1 MKQNKKILILVSA
14 FFLLLVVVT
23 AWYLYTNLQN
33 NKNYKEKTL
42 GFQDITVSIRYKL
55 EEGDDFFLDHPV
67 IEDTKKIENFDDL
80 FSQYGYLVPMPPKT
94 FISAEPN
101 GDVKAVNILKSEDFE
116 KMKSGR
122 LDVKGPDGS
131 TSITLCE
138 LIGDSEG
145 YTALNCH
152 EEMYDTNEALL
163 FDSAEIGKTDSCI
176 VKVNNDYYLSFEQ
189 TVKTDSTDI
198 GMCELIRNH
207 DVSIIK

>member
-42 GFQDITVSIRYKL
+42 EFADIAVTIRYKL
-55 EEGDDFFLDHPV
+55 EDGDDFFLDYPV

-101 GDVKAVNILKSEDFE
+101 GDVKAVNILKSGDFE

-131 TSITLCE
+131 TSITLCDFIKD
-138 LIGDSEG
+138 LGD
-145 YTALNCH
+145 YTTIRCH
-152 EEMYDTNEALL
+152 LEMYNTGRKLL
-163 FDSAEIGKTDSCI
+163 LNSSERAKSDNCI
-176 VKVNNDYYLSFEQ
+176 VRVNNDYYLSFEQ
-189 TVKTDSTDI
+189 TVKPDATDI
-198 GMCELIRNH
+198 DMCKLIISH